1 MMRMALSKIGLLT
14 GLFVVVVFAALT
26 AVAYRILVPW
36 PEIESVLPPVE
47 VQSRISRTA
56 KEVPL
61 LDLFFPLKINVFV
74 LIDG

>member
-1 MMRMALSKIGLLT
+1 MMRMALSKIGLLI
-14 GLFVVVVFAALT
+14 GLFVVVVVFAALT

-47 VQSRISRTA
+47 VQSHISRTA

-61 LDLFFPLKINVFV
+61 LDLFFSLK
-74 LIDG
+74 